1 LATASDHAPAPAPV
15 GRFELLAM
23 AVLVVATLVKTVA
36 AHGPAA
42 HLAVGL
48 LYLGALGWTV
58 RAEHLERS
66 HRWLGIGLT
75 TAAGVWSMAAS
86 RNETLLMTMA
96 LLPVTALW
104 LGMRATVG
112 VAAVLAAATTAISVA
127 HGEPPRDTV
136 QWVASVIGGDA
147 FLLSVS
153 RSMLRSRAA
162 AEALRDQARQ
172 AEQLAAARER
182 ARIAADLHDGL
193 GHHLSAAL
201 VQLEAARA
209 TAARDPAS
217 AARFVEQARGL
228 VHGAVAELQRTVA
241 QERPSLLAN
250 ELRSA
255 LAELAEASAAVGVPV
270 SAEGWEALDGGQAPP
285 LAPEAAY
292 ALLRGVQEALTN
304 VRRHAEARGAWI
316 RVELGP
322 TTLTLT
328 VEDDGRG
335 PGGMREGQGLGIMR
349 ARLEQLGGALCWG
362 RGAAGGLALRL
373 EVPR

>member
-1 LATASDHAPAPAPV
+1 MPSPA

-23 AVLVVATLVKTVA
+23 GLLVVATLIKSVA
-36 AHGPAA
+36 AHGPAL
-42 HLAVGL
+42 HLVAGL

-58 RAEHLERS
+58 WAGHPDRPR
-66 HRWLGIGLT
+66 RWLAIGLT
-75 TAAGVWSMAAS
+75 TAAGLWSMAAS
-86 RNETLLMTMA
+86 HNETLLMTMC

-104 LGMRATVG
+104 LGMRATIG
-112 VAAVLAAATTAISVA
+112 VAALLAAATLVISLA
-127 HGEPPRDTV
+127 HGDPPRDTV

-147 FLLSVS
+147 FLLSVA
-153 RSMLRSRAA
+153 RSLLQSRAA
-162 AEALRDQARQ
+162 AEALRTQAQQ

-209 TAARDPAS
+209 TAARDPA
-217 AARFVEQARGL
+217 AAGRFVEQARGL
-228 VHGAVAELQRTVA
+228 VQGAVAELQRTVA
-241 QERPSLLAN
+241 QERPSPLAT
-250 ELRSA
+250 ELRAA
-255 LAELAEASAAVGVPV
+255 LEELAAASAAAGVPV
-270 SAEGWEALDGGQAPP
+270 AAEGWDALEGGQAPP

-304 VRRHAEARGAWI
+304 VRRHAEARAARI

-322 TTLTLT
+322 TALALT

-349 ARLEQLGGALCWG
+349 ARLEQLGGGLRWG
-362 RGAAGGLALRL
+362 PGQNGGLALRL